1 MCLMLFLRC
10 ICKLPSIFSSLLER
24 ETLIHVYSIIGP
36 LAQSQS
42 YAFATALL
50 FAQDYG
56 IIAAGMEDRP
66 FVPISTVVLEGV
78 PRDLKP
84 CFRKWTDERA
94 DGGTEALM
102 AGVKRG
108 RSLRCVGLDAAL
120 AATRRDA

>member
-1 MCLMLFLRC
+1 MCLMPSLRC
-10 ICKLPSIFSSLLER
+10 TCKLPPSLPDKTIL
-24 ETLIHVYSIIGP
+24 TFDYSIIGP

-42 YAFATALL
+42 HAFATALL

-78 PRDLKP
+78 PRDMKP
-84 CFRKWTDERA
+84 CFRKWTDELA
-94 DGGTEALM
+94 NGGTEALM

-120 AATRRDA
+120 AATRRGR

>member
-1 MCLMLFLRC
+1 MCLMLSLRC
-10 ICKLPSIFSSLLER
+10 ICKFLPLLSSPLDIS
-24 ETLIHVYSIIGP
+24 LIRNSIIGP

-42 YAFATALL
+42 HAFATALL

-84 CFRKWTDERA
+84 CFRKWTDDLA
-94 DGGTEALM
+94 SGGTEALM

-120 AATRRDA
+120 AATRRDR

>member
-1 MCLMLFLRC
+1 MSPDLSFFPSERAFL
-10 ICKLPSIFSSLLER
+10 IYK
-24 ETLIHVYSIIGP
+24 YSIIGP

-42 YAFATALL
+42 HAFATALL

-78 PRDLKP
+78 PRDMKP
-84 CFRKWTDERA
+84 CFRKWTDELA
-94 DGGTEALM
+94 NGGTEALM

-120 AATRRDA
+120 AATRRDR